1 MDKRKRSNKMVM
13 SFAATAFVFA
23 VGAGTALPVFSQQ
36 RPAQQVQQGLVTVR
50 GRVLDQK
57 KEPLPGAKI
66 QVKGLNLGTVSDYNG
81 NFLLRRVPMGATLEV
96 YFVGMK
102 PGTVKVKGEDV
113 IEVILKE
120 DKTELSEVVVT
131 GYSEIRKDRMTGSA
145 STINSSEFKNLDV
158 KSMDQILKGAVS
170 GVTTYTS
177 GRPGET
183 AKIRIRGAN
192 SLTGNTEPIWIIDG
206 MPMQGEPPKAANGS
220 SLEEMLFQNG
230 IGNIP
235 PDDIESINILKD
247 AAASA
252 IYGARAANGVIV
264 VKTKRG
270 AEGPTRF
277 NVTAHFG
284 LVERPQNTLPL
295 MNSEQKIRFEREVF
309 HDTDDSSIGR
319 AADIYYRIGRGTLSA
334 AEGEAELARM
344 ARTNTNWFR
353 EIYRPAFSTQIS
365 MSASGGSTKTRH
377 YTAINFS
384 DENGTEYNNN
394 HKRFR
399 FSSKVDYSLS
409 SKLELQ
415 TDIAATYVQDRRS
428 ASAIG
433 SLQYA
438 LRANPYETPD
448 GYDMSYL
455 LSSRYS
461 AISPGLRWKK
471 LNVMSE
477 IMNNTDYTRRIEP
490 QLNTRLKW
498 DTPLEGLTAM
508 VHGTVNASVSVSRKE
523 IQENTY
529 TSFTS
534 NWLQSIYPHL
544 SEDQARGSLQ
554 EASYAS
560 NSYTMRSTLQYVK
573 DWDSA
578 HNIDFMAGSEIS
590 HMIGYT
596 SGVTFPTFDKTHRVI
611 GYPELTDDI
620 EVKNINFRGLGSTG
634 RFESKLASLFLS
646 GSYSY
651 LDKYILSGSVRY
663 DGSNVIGNQNQF
675 TPLWNVSG
683 RWNVH
688 RESFFKKN
696 DIINALS
703 LRFGYGYTGSIDKN
717 ALPFVVMYVDEN
729 VLYDGQKI
737 PSNFNY
743 ANPSIKW
750 QTKQDFNLG
759 AEISA
764 LSNRLRL
771 NVNYYNNRVFDL
783 LDSRHRPLSSGVS
796 RITENVANLTNKGW
810 EFDLSGTIIESGK
823 FSWSAQANFAIN
835 ENKVT
840 VTGYKSLADI
850 PSGYHG
856 TGYENN
862 ALFVEGYSTGEW
874 FGYKFAGID
883 PGTGHTLAYTKDG
896 ETQDMDLIRD
906 GSQEVKTPELRS
918 LGVFDPPFSGGFSTS
933 FTWDRLVLSMSMEYQ
948 GGHHIPSFST
958 FGSFSPYNRSINDE
972 YRWRGVG
979 DIAPFP
985 AMTQY
990 AQAYGRFLFDRHLE
1004 RGDYLR
1010 CTYLTLG
1017 YNLPTHF
1024 LKMIGLESARLS
1036 LTANNLFTITGYKGL
1051 DPALRGSTGGYPA
1064 SRRYSL
1070 SLNISL

>member
-1 MDKRKRSNKMVM
+1 MVM

-23 VGAGTALPVFSQQ
+23 VGVGTTLPVFSQQ

-206 MPMQGEPPKAANGS
+206 MPMQGEPPKASNGS

-498 DTPLEGLTAM
+498 DTPLE
-508 VHGTVNASVSVSRKE
+508 
-523 IQENTY
+523 
-529 TSFTS
+529 
-534 NWLQSIYPHL
+534 
-544 SEDQARGSLQ
+544 
-554 EASYAS
+554 
-560 NSYTMRSTLQYVK
+560 
-573 DWDSA
+573 
-578 HNIDFMAGSEIS
+578 
-590 HMIGYT
+590 
-596 SGVTFPTFDKTHRVI
+596 
-611 GYPELTDDI
+611 
-620 EVKNINFRGLGSTG
+620 
-634 RFESKLASLFLS
+634 
-646 GSYSY
+646 
-651 LDKYILSGSVRY
+651 
-663 DGSNVIGNQNQF
+663 
-675 TPLWNVSG
+675 
-683 RWNVH
+683 
-688 RESFFKKN
+688 
-696 DIINALS
+696 
-703 LRFGYGYTGSIDKN
+703 
-717 ALPFVVMYVDEN
+717 
-729 VLYDGQKI
+729 
-737 PSNFNY
+737 
-743 ANPSIKW
+743 
-750 QTKQDFNLG
+750 
-759 AEISA
+759 
-764 LSNRLRL
+764 
-771 NVNYYNNRVFDL
+771 
-783 LDSRHRPLSSGVS
+783 
-796 RITENVANLTNKGW
+796 
-810 EFDLSGTIIESGK
+810 
-823 FSWSAQANFAIN
+823 
-835 ENKVT
+835 
-840 VTGYKSLADI
+840 
-850 PSGYHG
+850 
-856 TGYENN
+856 
-862 ALFVEGYSTGEW
+862 
-874 FGYKFAGID
+874 
-883 PGTGHTLAYTKDG
+883 
-896 ETQDMDLIRD
+896 
-906 GSQEVKTPELRS
+906 
-918 LGVFDPPFSGGFSTS
+918 
-933 FTWDRLVLSMSMEYQ
+933 
-948 GGHHIPSFST
+948 
-958 FGSFSPYNRSINDE
+958 
-972 YRWRGVG
+972 
-979 DIAPFP
+979 
-985 AMTQY
+985 
-990 AQAYGRFLFDRHLE
+990 
-1004 RGDYLR
+1004 
-1010 CTYLTLG
+1010 
-1017 YNLPTHF
+1017 
-1024 LKMIGLESARLS
+1024 
-1036 LTANNLFTITGYKGL
+1036 
-1051 DPALRGSTGGYPA
+1051 ALRQWFMV
-1064 SRRYSL
+1064 L
-1070 SLNISL
+1070 